1 MLRSW
6 RSTLRVTRHETRLLV
21 TRPEGDLLKARLDT
35 RPCHPRALL
44 TMLEGISLWSGEPLR
59 VALSADDDFRDSCGS
74 MLFGDELWPAESQL
88 VRFEAVHH
96 DCPGRRLEG
105 LGDFHAVRR
114 VQLRAR

>member
-1 MLRSW
+1 MIRPW
-6 RSTLRVTRHETRLLV
+6 RFTLRVTRLETRLLV

-35 RPCHPRALL
+35 QPCHPRALL
-44 TMLEGISLWSGEPLR
+44 TLLEGISLWSGEPLR

-74 MLFGDELWPAESQL
+74 RLFGDELWPAESQL
-88 VRFEAVHH
+88 VRFEPVHL
-96 DCPGRRLEG
+96 DRPERRLEG